1 MRGSSLV
8 RTTAAIAVLTVGTVA
23 ARATILHPRPS
34 GLVIITLDTT
44 RADRLPAYGF
54 SSVATPAIDSL
65 TSRGVVFDD
74 ASSVAP
80 LTLPAHTS
88 LFTGLY
94 PAAHGVR
101 ENGGRA
107 LDPSHTTLARLLHD
121 RGFHTAAFV
130 GSVVL
135 AGDRGLSRGFDV
147 YDDGRGNG
155 TPVPKRRAGS
165 EVVDRARAW
174 IDGLDGKPFFLWVHL
189 YDAHAPQS
197 LPLELRR
204 TYGDRYEGGI
214 AYIDAQIGRL
224 LDALARRHLQST
236 TVIVVAG
243 DHGESLGEHG
253 EKEHGIFLY
262 ESTLRVP
269 LVVCAPGVTAR
280 RVAGVTSLVDLF
292 PTVLRL
298 LGGAVPAAG
307 DGVSLMP
314 ALNGGRLP
322 ERAVY
327 AESLYA
333 AHFGWGPLRMIRD
346 GQFKF
351 IDAPT
356 PELYDLERDPNERQN
371 LADEHLATAAAL
383 RGELLR
389 MTQHVPPDPDAF
401 RLPLER
407 QQALQALGYVGR

>member
-1 MRGSSLV
+1 VTVTLLA
-8 RTTAAIAVLTVGTVA
+8 RTTAAIVALAAGAAA
-23 ARATILHPRPS
+23 ARETMLRPRPS
-34 GLVIITLDTT
+34 GLVIVTLDTT

-54 SSVATPAIDSL
+54 GSVATPEIDGL
-65 TSRGVVFDD
+65 AARGAVFDE
-74 ASSVAP
+74 AISVAP

-94 PAAHGVR
+94 PPHHGVR
-101 ENGGRA
+101 DNTDRA
-107 LDPSHTTLARLLHD
+107 LDPAHATLANLLHD

-130 GSVVL
+130 GAIVL
-135 AGDRGLSRGFDV
+135 GADRGLARGFDV
-147 YDDGRGNG
+147 YDDGHAPGL
-155 TPVPKRRAGS
+155 PPPRRRTGR

-174 IDGLDGKPFFLWVHL
+174 IDGLDEKPFFLWVHL
-189 YDAHAPQS
+189 YDVHAPQE
-197 LPLELRR
+197 LPLEFRS
-204 TYGDRYEGGI
+204 TYGDQYEGGI
-214 AYIDAQIGRL
+214 AYVDDQIGRL
-224 LDALARRHLQST
+224 LDALGRRHRLAN

-269 LVVCAPGVTAR
+269 LVLCAPSVAAR
-280 RVAGVTSLVDLF
+280 RVERVTSLVDIF

-298 LGGAVPAAG
+298 LGIAEPAPG
-307 DGVSLMP
+307 DGVSLVP
-314 ALNGGRLP
+314 ALTGGRLP
-322 ERAVY
+322 ERAIY

-333 AHFGWGPLRMIRD
+333 AHFGWGPLRMVRD
-346 GQFKF
+346 GRFKF

-356 PELYDLERDPNERQN
+356 PELYDLARDPNERQN
-371 LADEHLATAAAL
+371 VAVEHLATEAAL

-389 MTQHVPPDPDAF
+389 MTQRVPQDRDAF

-407 QQALQALGYVGR
+407 LQALEALGYVGR